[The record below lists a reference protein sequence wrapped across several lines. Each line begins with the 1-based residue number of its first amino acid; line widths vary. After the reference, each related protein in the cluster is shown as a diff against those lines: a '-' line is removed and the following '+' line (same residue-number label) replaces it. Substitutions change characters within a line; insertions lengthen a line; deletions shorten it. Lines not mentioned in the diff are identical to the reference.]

1 MDSVSP
7 WRSKEER
14 SFATPRERDPDLLSR
29 SQPTTPYTVAASSVD
44 AAASR
49 TSLNTPPERG
59 IALTKTKRMPLAD
72 QASRH
77 PRSCVMCAFLL
88 SQFYHRRRDETRSRR
103 RMSSYGQILSES

>member
-59 IALTKTKRMPLAD
+59 IALTKTKSMPLAD
-72 QASRH
+72 QASR
-77 PRSCVMCAFLL
+77 PPPSSASVALLL
-88 SQFYHRRRDETRSRR
+88 SHFYHRRRAGT
-103 RMSSYGQILSES
+103 G